1 MKEDV
6 NIEELKEETRES
18 RRPVG
23 AGARGTGRAD
33 RARESLVIARLSWG
47 R

>member
-18 RRPVG
+18 RRLLEQ
-23 AGARGTGRAD
+23 RR
-33 RARESLVIARLSWG
+33 SWG
-47 R
+47 QVFE